1 MHMLQ
6 ISPAANEALHPTDLL
21 QSSSAGSSDSLHVYC
36 THSIA
41 HTSSLLIVV
50 EKKNPR
56 DASSCSPATAILEI
70 KQGSQQASK
79 QASLRERESER
90 ASDDDDDGDNNGDD
104 SDGDDGDAATNQSKQ
119 TADWALFPTLAFIGN
134 AKQKAGAFLFPIH
147 VKAWRTYREL
157 TPWELNAQDWERA
170 GQDWLCELLLLVN
183 VEGT

>member
-1 MHMLQ
+1 MK
-6 ISPAANEALHPTDLL
+6 LHPTDLP

-41 HTSSLLIVV
+41 HTSGLLIVV
-50 EKKNPR
+50 GKKNPR

-79 QASLRERESER
+79 QASLRERASER
-90 ASDDDDDGDNNGDD
+90 ASDDDDGDNN
-104 SDGDDGDAATNQSKQ
+104 GDDGDAATNQSKQ
-119 TADWALFPTLAFIGN
+119 TAGWALFPTLSFIGN

-147 VKAWRTYREL
+147 VKALRTYREL
-157 TPWELNAQDWERA
+157 THWELNAQDWERA